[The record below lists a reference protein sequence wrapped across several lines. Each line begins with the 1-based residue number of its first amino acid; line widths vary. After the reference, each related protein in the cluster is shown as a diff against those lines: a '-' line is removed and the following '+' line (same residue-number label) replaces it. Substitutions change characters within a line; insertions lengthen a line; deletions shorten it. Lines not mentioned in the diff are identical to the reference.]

1 MHGPITKILLL
12 KPCTL
17 HLEPFLQSNCES
29 GVIMN
34 DKHYRLGCDIGGTFT
49 DFVLL
54 NDQTGE
60 LTINKCLTT
69 PKDPSDAVEQGIREL
84 EVKVPGFVEKMDEVI
99 HGTTLVIN
107 SIIERK
113 GARTGLITTKGF
125 RDVLELGREIR
136 YAPYDIFSEYPKPL
150 VPRQFRLE
158 VDERVRSDGS
168 ILKPLDPEEAKQVV
182 RTLAAMGVESIAV
195 CLINSFENPAHELMI
210 KEIIEKEAPHA
221 SVSVSYHVLP
231 QIREYERTSTT
242 VTNAYVKPLTG
253 SYLARLS
260 GRLESIGCKGKL
272 FIMLSSGGIT
282 SVDTAAR
289 FPVRIIESGPTAAVI
304 AGQYYGKMFDLPD
317 MFCFDMGGTTAKSCL
332 IQRGVAGVVP
342 TFEVGRVQRFMKG
355 SGLTIQVPVVDL
367 MEIGAGG
374 GSIARVSKLGTLQV
388 GPESSAADPGPT
400 CYARGGQDPC
410 VTDAD
415 LLLGYLDENYFLGG
429 EMKLDKEAAKRTVM
443 EKISKPLGVSFIQAI
458 WGIHD
463 LINETMAAAA
473 KTHIAEKGGNPKIVT
488 VAAFGGAGPVHAY
501 GLAKKLGAPRLI
513 VPPNAGVGSAL
524 GFFTAPRAFD
534 LVRSHKVS
542 LADANFAEIERLFQE
557 LEAQGDKTLKKAGKE
572 EAVRFERSLD
582 MRFVGQGSETNVPV
596 AERDF
601 MRMKKEEIRKKFDL
615 IYEKLYGR
623 TYPDSAVEFIN
634 FKVRASLPE
643 RFFKFTKLARKG
655 QSLKAAIKGQRPA
668 YSGFTKDF
676 IPYTVYDR
684 YKLFPDAK
692 FKGPA
697 IIEEKESTVI
707 VGEDA
712 TVSVDHYGF
721 LWVDLKAGERRK
733 AKGARDKMLGERTKL
748 KAMKPK
754 AKVPKPK
761 VREPK
766 LKAKV
771 TKPKLKV
778 KSSRLKAPSTKGK
791 AKRAIR
797 KSK

>member
-1 MHGPITKILLL
+1 MSQKY
-12 KPCTL
+12 
-17 HLEPFLQSNCES
+17 
-29 GVIMN
+29 
-34 DKHYRLGCDIGGTFT
+34 YRLGCDIGGTFT

-54 NDQTGE
+54 NDKTGE
-60 LTINKCLTT
+60 LKINKCLTT

-84 EVKVPGFVEKMDEVI
+84 EEKTPDFVERMDEVI

-113 GARTGLITTKGF
+113 GARTGLITTAGF

-136 YAPYDIFSEYPKPL
+136 YAPYDTFAEFPEPL
-150 VPRQFRLE
+150 IPRRLRLE
-158 VDERVRSDGS
+158 VDERIRSDGTV
-168 ILKPLDPEEAKQVV
+168 LKGLDRENIKEVV
-182 RTLAAMGVESIAV
+182 RQLLEMGVESIAV
-195 CLINSFENPAHELMI
+195 CLLNSFENPTHEQLI
-210 KEIIEKEAPHA
+210 KEIIQEEAPDI
-221 SVSVSYHVLP
+221 SVSISYEVLP

-242 VTNAYVKPLTG
+242 ATNAYVKPLTG
-253 SYLARLS
+253 KYLSKLS
-260 GRLESIGCKGKL
+260 GRLESIGFQGKL

-282 SVDTAAR
+282 SVETAAE

-304 AGQYYGKMFDLPD
+304 SGQYYGKLFDIPE

-374 GSIARVSKLGTLQV
+374 GSIAKVSKMGTLQV
-388 GPESSAADPGPT
+388 GPESSGADPGPI
-400 CYARGGQDPC
+400 CYTRGGKEPC

-429 EMKLDKEAAKRTVM
+429 EMKLDKSAAEQGIE
-443 EKISKPLGVSFIQAI
+443 EKIAKPLGVTPLQAV

-463 LINETMAAAA
+463 LINETMAGAA
-473 KTHIAEKGGNPKIVT
+473 KTHIAEKGGNPKIAT

-501 GLAKKLGAPRLI
+501 GLAKKLGAPRVI

-542 LADANFAEIERLFQE
+542 LEEADFSEIEKIFVGME
-557 LEAQGDKTLKKAGKE
+557 VEGAKTLSKSGSTE
-572 EAVRFERSLD
+572 DIRFERSVD
-582 MRFVGQGSETNVPV
+582 MRFVGQGAETNVPSI
-596 AERDF
+596 ERDF
-601 MRMKKEEIRKKFDL
+601 ARVEKTVVRSLFDE

-623 TYPDSAVEFIN
+623 TYPESQIEFVN

-643 RFFKFTKLARKG
+643 RLLNLPKIDRG
-655 QSLKAAIKGQRPA
+655 GESIEDAIKGQRQA
-668 YSGFTKDF
+668 FSGIDKAF

-684 YKLFPDAK
+684 YRLFPTARLQ
-692 FKGPA
+692 GPA
-697 IIEEKESTVI
+697 IIEERESTVI

-712 TVSVDHYGF
+712 AVTVDEYGF
-721 LWVDLKAGERRK
+721 LWIEL
-733 AKGARDKMLGERTKL
+733 
-748 KAMKPK
+748 
-754 AKVPKPK
+754 
-761 VREPK
+761 
-766 LKAKV
+766 
-771 TKPKLKV
+771 
-778 KSSRLKAPSTKGK
+778 STAQG
-791 AKRAIR
+791 
-797 KSK
+797 